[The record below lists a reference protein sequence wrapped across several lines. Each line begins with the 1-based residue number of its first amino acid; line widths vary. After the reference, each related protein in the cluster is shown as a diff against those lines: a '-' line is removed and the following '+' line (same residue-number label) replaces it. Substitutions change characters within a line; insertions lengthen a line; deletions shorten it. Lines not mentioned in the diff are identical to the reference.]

1 MQKMRQLSTNLFEIK
16 FMNFL
21 AGKIDKTKKKICQDE
36 LYAGVLFSS
45 DYASL
50 LYSYNRSKM
59 AVIITESC

>member
-1 MQKMRQLSTNLFEIK
+1 MINGNLSQVPEDLQKLKKTLS
-16 FMNFL
+16 
-21 AGKIDKTKKKICQDE
+21 DKTKKKICQDE
-36 LYAGVLFSS
+36 VCAGVLFSS